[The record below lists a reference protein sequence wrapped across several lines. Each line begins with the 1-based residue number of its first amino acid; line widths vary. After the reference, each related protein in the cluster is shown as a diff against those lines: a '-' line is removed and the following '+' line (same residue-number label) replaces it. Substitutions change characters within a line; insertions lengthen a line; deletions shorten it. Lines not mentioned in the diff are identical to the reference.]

1 MGQDDGGG
9 GMKVTIEALNSL
21 DLNEIILEK
30 DRAASAKY
38 HHPIDLEHLIAAQD
52 NEQ

>member
-21 DLNEIILEK
+21 DLNEIILAGQL
-30 DRAASAKY
+30 RSSTII
-38 HHPIDLEHLIAAQD
+38 PPTWST
-52 NEQ
+52 